1 MTVTASARP
10 SSARPTP
17 PATSRGLVELESDS
31 SADAASEG
39 ASDGLEVL
47 VDDAELERLDD
58 EDEDDP
64 DEDEDDSGDEV
75 ALGELLRG
83 VVGAIGVVGARGDA
97 GLDAPVD
104 EIVGASIGSSLVGAG
119 EVLWRGVRVGSAVAD
134 NVEDVDGASPQ
145 PLRGSEPAE
154 PPEAVVTKMA
164 RACEGVLTRTVR
176 L

>member
-58 EDEDDP
+58 EDDP

-75 ALGELLRG
+75 ALVELLRG

-104 EIVGASIGSSLVGAG
+104 AIVGASVGSSLVGAG
-119 EVLWRGVRVGSAVAD
+119 EVLWRGVRVGSAVASD
-134 NVEDVDGASPQ
+134 VEDVDGASPQ

>member
-58 EDEDDP
+58 EDDP

-75 ALGELLRG
+75 ALVELLRG

-104 EIVGASIGSSLVGAG
+104 AIVGASVGSSLVGAG

>member
-31 SADAASEG
+31 SADAASEE

-58 EDEDDP
+58 EDDP
-64 DEDEDDSGDEV
+64 DEDEDDSSDEV
-75 ALGELLRG
+75 ALLELLRG

-119 EVLWRGVRVGSAVAD
+119 EVLWRGVRVGSAVAGD
-134 NVEDVDGASPQ
+134 VEDVDRASPQ

>member
-31 SADAASEG
+31 STDAASEG

-58 EDEDDP
+58 EDDP
-64 DEDEDDSGDEV
+64 DEDEDDSSDEV
-75 ALGELLRG
+75 ALLELLRG

>member
-58 EDEDDP
+58 EDDP
-64 DEDEDDSGDEV
+64 DEDEDDSSDEV
-75 ALGELLRG
+75 ALLELLRG

-104 EIVGASIGSSLVGAG
+104 ASVGSSLVGAG

>member
-17 PATSRGLVELESDS
+17 PAVSRGLVELESDS
-31 SADAASEG
+31 SADAASEE

-75 ALGELLRG
+75 ALVELLRG